1 MGLKPN
7 DGIEKRAFHRLKT
20 GATRDQGIGSNAG
33 SNRYE
38 RVSESGSFKHMPM
51 TTMNADA
58 LRDTLQID
66 TAHRV
71 AALNRNDR
79 PFHVVLA
86 QQFDRDTIDQ
96 LCHSADMIRSIGA
109 SRQGTQFLRTLL
121 SHRRAMLYF
130 IQPSTR
136 TFLSFT
142 AACQILGM
150 PYNEVRDRATSS
162 EVKGESEDD
171 TIRVLSQ
178 YFDLIIL
185 RHPGEGFAEHVADLL
200 NAMPRTIP
208 VINGGS
214 GKDQHP
220 TQALLDIYTLSRAF
234 SEVAAPSG
242 AEAPGKLK
250 PDARGQPMRYSRN
263 LFAGKTIA
271 FVGDLKRGRTVRS
284 LTYLL
289 CRYPGV
295 RLLFVSP
302 PQLQIGEDILDY
314 VSRHDI
320 EYEVSEDLRSHIGD
334 CDAVYMTRLQD
345 EWDVAGESKSID
357 YSRYSLTYEM
367 ARDFKPGLAILHP
380 LPRRHE
386 LDERLDALPQAKYWG
401 QVRNG
406 MWMRAALTASIFN
419 ADVAIRDHY
428 YNYYTY

>member
-1 MGLKPN
+1 MATTQTENEVQAPPAAS
-7 DGIEKRAFHRLKT
+7 DGKN
-20 GATRDQGIGSNAG
+20 GNSNSA
-33 SNRYE
+33 STSTVR
-38 RVSESGSFKHMPM
+38 RVDS
-51 TTMNADA
+51 
-58 LRDTLQID
+58 
-66 TAHRV
+66 
-71 AALNRNDR
+71 LNRNDK

-86 QQFDRDTIDQ
+86 QQFDRQAIEQ
-96 LCHSADMIRSIGA
+96 LCRTADMIRSIAHAREGN
-109 SRQGTQFLRTLL
+109 QFLRSLM

-142 AACQILGM
+142 AACQVVGM
-150 PYNEVRDRATSS
+150 PYNEVRDRSTSS

-178 YFDLIIL
+178 YFDLIIM
-185 RHPGEGFAEHVADLL
+185 RHPGEGFAEHVAHLL
-200 NAMPRTIP
+200 NDMPRTIP

-220 TQALLDIYTLSRAF
+220 TQALLDIYTLSRSFA
-234 SEVAAPSG
+234 EADGPKETVG
-242 AEAPGKLK
+242 AETPHEKRIAT
-250 PDARGQPMRYSRN
+250 RYSLD
-263 LFAGKTIA
+263 LFTGKTIA

-284 LTYLL
+284 LAYLL

-302 PQLQIGEDILDY
+302 PELQIGEDILDY
-314 VSRHDI
+314 LSRHNI
-320 EYEVSEDLRSHIGD
+320 EYDSSTDLRSHLGE

-345 EWDVAGESKSID
+345 EWDVAGESSKID
-357 YSRYSLTYEM
+357 YASFSLTEDM
-367 ARDFKPGLAILHP
+367 VQSAKPNLAILHP

-386 LDERLDALPQAKYWG
+386 LDQRLDVLPQAKYWA

-406 MWMRAALTASIFN
+406 MWMRAALVATIFN

-428 YNYYTY
+428 HAYYTF